1 MNLVLY
7 STPACHLCETAAA
20 LLQEL
25 LQELRAGNAP
35 GLMPFTVTEIDIV
48 GDDALFERYGVRIP
62 VLAVEGRGGELGWPF
77 DLQMLYEFLT
87 AE

>member
-25 LQELRAGNAP
+25 SQANAP
-35 GLMPFTVTEIDIV
+35 GLVPFTVTEIDIV
-48 GDDALFERYGVRIP
+48 ADDALFQRYGVRIP
-62 VLAVEGRGGELGWPF
+62 VLSVEGRAGELGWPF
-77 DLQMLYEFLT
+77 DLQMLYEFLI